1 MEPFNAGWLSLLPP
15 AAAIVAALISREVI
29 SALLVGIL
37 TGSGYLHKLYGGAA
51 SSSAVWMLF
60 FPMMVA
66 TLEFKILIFTSLLG
80 AVVYLVSLSGGSKA
94 YGEWAGRRMK
104 TKRKSLLRLAGLAV
118 LCLLTTT
125 SAAYLSAL

>member
-37 TGSGYLHKLYGGAA
+37 TGAVIYTSSTGGGVIIG
-51 SSSAVWMLF
+51 SLDAVF
-60 FPMMVA
+60 SMMVT

-94 YGEWAGRRMK
+94 YGEWRR
-104 TKRKSLLRLAGLAV
+104 SGSPCFRLAGLAV

-125 SAAYLSAL
+125 SAAYLSAR